1 MSRRISDR
9 LSEVAR
15 RSFFGRQ
22 AELAVLRGA
31 IESPELPF
39 VVAFI
44 HGPGGIG
51 KSCLLQA
58 ALSSI
63 RPEIHS
69 IVMDCREIEPTPKG
83 LLATLG
89 ATLGMRESGT
99 DLPSVVARLGR
110 TARRT
115 VLTLDTYETFGLM
128 DTWLR
133 QVFVPVL
140 PESVLTIIAG
150 RQAPNPAWLTTPGWL
165 GLFHE
170 IELRELP
177 EGDSRKMLQSRGVT
191 DPQAERVNRFA
202 RGYPLALELAA
213 AALRTQP
220 ALAISSGPPPKVL
233 QQLTHAFL
241 RGLPPEITEAV
252 EAAST
257 VRRVTEPVLRAL
269 LAVSTARETFDNL
282 RDLPF
287 VDVTSE
293 GLVLHDVV
301 RDTVAK
307 GLAQRDHERYCTCRR
322 RAWRSFT
329 SESHRAV
336 ARNLWQCTADLLYLI
351 ENPVIREAFFP
362 QGASDYTVEPATTGD
377 GDAIREIAAS
387 EDAEESGQFI
397 ARWWDRHPETFSV
410 AKTHDGKVA
419 AFYAIFEPA
428 NVDPDLLTDDP
439 LTSAWL
445 EHLRRNPMA
454 PGERV
459 LFLRRWL
466 AHTTGELPS
475 PAQAACW
482 LDIKRTYMELRPHL
496 RRLYTTVADLDT
508 YAPIVVP
515 LGFVPLEEAR
525 ATLGGVTYH
534 TALLDFGESSV
545 DGWLAS
551 LVGAELGVES
561 TDLQT
566 SIDAVASA
574 VHGERP
580 DLRPQASP
588 EGTVTI
594 LFTDIEGSTALAQ
607 RLGDKAYH
615 ALLAEHNR
623 ILREQVARHG
633 GQEVKSMGDGFMV
646 AFASAARAL
655 SCAVNIQK
663 AFAAYNAER
672 ASAHAEPVEAPIN
685 VRIGLNT
692 GESIEEA
699 GDYFGTAVTLAA
711 RIAARAQGGQ
721 VLVSEVV
728 RTVGGSLAGVE
739 FRDAGRKQL
748 KGIPGRQ
755 RVFEVVW

>member
-9 LSEVAR
+9 LSEVAT

-31 IESPELPF
+31 IESAELPF

-58 ALSSI
+58 TLSSVP
-63 RPEIHS
+63 REIHS
-69 IVMDCREIEPTPKG
+69 IVLDCRDIEPTPKG
-83 LLATLG
+83 LLRTLG
-89 ATLGMRESGT
+89 AALGMRELGP
-99 DLPSVVARLGR
+99 DLPSVVARLGE

-115 VLTLDTYETFGLM
+115 VLALDTYETFGLM

-133 QVFVPVL
+133 QVFVPAL
-140 PESVLTIIAG
+140 PESVLTIIGG
-150 RQAPNPAWLTTPGWL
+150 RQAPNPAWLTTPGWV
-165 GLFHE
+165 GLFRE
-170 IELRELP
+170 IELRELS

-191 DPQAERVNRFA
+191 GPQVERVNRFA
-202 RGYPLALELAA
+202 RGHPLALELAA

-220 ALAISSGPPPKVL
+220 DLDISRGPPPKVL
-233 QQLTHAFL
+233 QELAHAFL
-241 RGLPPEITEAV
+241 AGLPPKRTEAL

-257 VRRVTEPVLRAL
+257 VRRVTEPILRVL
-269 LAVSTARETFDNL
+269 LAVSAVRQVFDNL

-293 GLVLHDVV
+293 GLILHDVV
-301 RDTVAK
+301 RDTIAN
-307 GLAQRDHERYCTCRR
+307 GLAQRDPERYRMYRR
-322 RAWRSFT
+322 RAWHFFT
-329 SESHRAV
+329 SESHRPV
-336 ARNLWQCTADLLYLI
+336 TGSLWQCTADLLYLI
-351 ENPVIREAFFP
+351 ENPVVREAFFP
-362 QGASDYTVEPATTGD
+362 EGASDYTVEPATSAD
-377 GDAIREIAAS
+377 GQDIREILAS
-387 EDAEESGQFI
+387 EEAEESARFL

-419 AFYAIFEPA
+419 AFYAIFEPT
-428 NVDPDLLTDDP
+428 NVDAHLLADDP

-445 EHLRRNPMA
+445 EHLGRNPMA

-475 PAQAACW
+475 PAQGACW
-482 LDIKRTYMELRPHL
+482 LDIKRTYMELRPRL
-496 RRLYTTVADLDT
+496 RRIYTTVADLDT
-508 YAPIVVP
+508 YGPIVSP
-515 LGFVPLEEAR
+515 LGFVPLQETS
-525 ATLGGVTYH
+525 ATLGEVTYY

-551 LVGAELGVES
+551 LVGAELGIES
-561 TDLQT
+561 ADLQT
-566 SIDAVASA
+566 SIDAIASA
-574 VHGERP
+574 VHGEKL
-580 DLRPQASP
+580 DLRPHAAP

-607 RLGDKAYH
+607 RLGDRAYH

-623 ILREQVARHG
+623 LLREQVARHG
-633 GQEVKSMGDGFMV
+633 GHEVKSMGDGFMV

-655 SCAVNIQK
+655 SCAVAIQK
-663 AFAAYNAER
+663 AFAAHNETAE
-672 ASAHAEPVEAPIN
+672 ELIN

-711 RIAARAQGGQ
+711 RIADRAQGGQ

-748 KGIPGRQ
+748 KGIKGRQ
-755 RVFEVVW
+755 RVYEVVW